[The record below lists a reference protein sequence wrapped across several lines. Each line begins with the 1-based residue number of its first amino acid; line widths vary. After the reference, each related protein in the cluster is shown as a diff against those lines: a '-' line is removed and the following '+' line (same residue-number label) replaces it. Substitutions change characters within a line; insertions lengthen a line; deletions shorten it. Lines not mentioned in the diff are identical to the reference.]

1 MSGDVYETAVVD
13 SYHSSNSIVIYKKD
27 RRRKERLGDNILL
40 RFMNPTSA
48 YKMVIKT
55 TPLSSLHEM
64 KNYRTLMVVIHNA
77 LWVHNE

>member
-55 TPLSSLHEM
+55 TPFVVAPRDEKLSHTDGCNSQCF
-64 KNYRTLMVVIHNA
+64 VGP
-77 LWVHNE
+77 